1 MKIKYTILAG
11 CLLMMGMASCEM
23 KDEIL
28 GNKTESEAM
37 GVMNLN
43 VSVNTKTNDVLT
55 KADGTQD
62 GGEVNVPAVSASGY
76 TVEIS
81 KGEDVVKTLIYDP
94 QRTDIE
100 LPVGDYS
107 LYAHAQGDPKETEAY
122 YGGRNTV
129 KIEKDKSVNVS
140 VVCKMMNTKIQLS
153 YDATMQA
160 AFKSWEVTVTAG
172 SKSKVFS
179 YDGSA
184 FAQPDPIFWM
194 MNEGTSEVRV
204 SFKGVNQKGKLV
216 IDNRVITKPNA
227 ADNKNWIGGDA
238 LAVNIK
244 AKEIVEEIP
253 DGVNGIEITAKV
265 QWDGIS
271 DSVDVT
277 VEEDG
282 GEQPEPGPNPE
293 PEQPGTPNAIKVSI
307 PQFTYTLP
315 DDLGK
320 KEDAIAAII
329 SEKGLK
335 SLKVIIEPGNEGFE
349 SVILDKQIIDKGV
362 DFSKGVELVDQPKN
376 SPVMT
381 LIGLI
386 APKLDPP
393 TSGAT
398 SYNFP
403 LGEFFDAV
411 SIYGATKKTNG
422 HVFKISIEDKE
433 GNINSDNVLSII
445 IKEQG
450 Q

>member
-62 GGEVNVPAVSASGY
+62 GGEVNVPTVSASGY

-81 KGEDVVKTLIYDP
+81 KGEDVVKTLTYNP

-153 YDATMQA
+153 YDATMQT
-160 AFKSWEVTVTAG
+160 AFKSWEVLVTAG

-184 FAQPDPIFWM
+184 FAQPEPIFWM
-194 MNEGTSEVRV
+194 MDEGTSEVRV

-277 VEEDG
+277 VEDDG
-282 GEQPEPGPNPE
+282 GEQPEPEPNPE
-293 PEQPGTPNAIKVSI
+293 PGQPEVGAPTITGDCIGKEIIYISGDEKLPVIAVTVDAPGLIKDFMVQIQTTDAEFETMLNDYNLIEGT
-307 PQFTYTLP
+307 
-315 DDLGK
+315 
-320 KEDAIAAII
+320 
-329 SEKGLK
+329 
-335 SLKVIIEPGNEGFE
+335 
-349 SVILDKQIIDKGV
+349 
-362 DFSKGVELVDQPKN
+362 
-376 SPVMT
+376 T
-381 LIGLI
+381 LINNTEL
-386 APKLDPP
+386 APLFKLPEENESSYSF
-393 TSGAT
+393 TLSENLFTMLSGAIGT
-398 SYNFP
+398 HTFNLTVEDQAGRS
-403 LGEFFDAV
+403 
-411 SIYGATKKTNG
+411 TKAS
-422 HVFKISIEDKE
+422 FK
-433 GNINSDNVLSII
+433 VT
-445 IKEQG
+445 IKEK
-450 Q
+450 

>member
-28 GNKTESEAM
+28 GNKTESDAM

-43 VSVNTKTNDVLT
+43 VSVNAKTNDVLT

-129 KIEKDKSVNVS
+129 KIEKDKAANVS

-153 YDATMQA
+153 YDATMQT
-160 AFKSWEVTVTAG
+160 AFKSWEVLVTAG

-194 MNEGTSEVRV
+194 MDEGTSEVRV

-216 IDNRVITKPNA
+216 IDNRVITKSNA

-265 QWDGIS
+265 RWEGIS
-271 DSVDVT
+271 DPVDVT

-282 GEQPEPGPNPE
+282 GEQPEPEPNPE
-293 PEQPGTPNAIKVSI
+293 PGQPEVGAPTITGDCIGKEIVHTVGSGAIPVAVDMNVPGKIEDVRVRISTDNA
-307 PQFTYTLP
+307 L
-315 DDLGK
+315 
-320 KEDAIAAII
+320 
-329 SEKGLK
+329 
-335 SLKVIIEPGNEGFE
+335 FE
-349 SVILDKQIIDKGV
+349 SMLKDLSGKNLVKG
-362 DFSKGVELVDQPKN
+362 E
-376 SPVMT
+376 T
-381 LIGLI
+381 LIGNEALSNLF
-386 APKLDPP
+386 ALPEKGQEAYSFSLSP
-393 TSGAT
+393 TLSGLLE
-398 SYNFP
+398 NFD
-403 LGEFFDAV
+403 GTHEFFLTVEDQTGKSANE
-411 SIYGATKKTNG
+411 S
-422 HVFKISIEDKE
+422 FKVTIVK
-433 GNINSDNVLSII
+433 
-445 IKEQG
+445 
-450 Q
+450 

>member
-43 VSVNTKTNDVLT
+43 VLVNAKTNDVLT

-62 GGEVNVPAVSASGY
+62 GGTVDVPAVSAIGY

-81 KGEDVVKTLIYDP
+81 NGENVVKTLNYDP

-107 LYAHAQGDPKETEAY
+107 LYAHAQGEPKETEAY

-129 KIEKDKSVNVS
+129 KIEKDKAASVS
-140 VVCKMMNTKIQLS
+140 VICKMMNTKIQLG
-153 YDATMQA
+153 YDATMQT
-160 AFKSWEVTVTAG
+160 AFKRWEVLVTAG
-172 SKSKVFS
+172 SKSKLFT

-194 MNEGTSEVRV
+194 MDEGTSEVRV
-204 SFKGVNQKGKLV
+204 SFKGVNQKGNTV

-277 VEEDG
+277 VEDDG

-293 PEQPGTPNAIKVSI
+293 PGQPENNTIEITLPRS
-307 PQFTYTLP
+307 TYNLP
-315 DDLGK
+315 DDLDK
-320 KEDAIAAII
+320 ATDVVTFKAK
-329 SEKGLK
+329 SGLQ
-335 SLKVIIEPGNEGFE
+335 SLKVIINPGNEAFKGALGAVE
-349 SVILDKQIIDKGV
+349 NQMSVSFAD
-362 DFSKGVELVDQPKN
+362 GVEMVGNNEFEETMGLVVPGITVPEKEGVTEY
-376 SPVMT
+376 SFP
-381 LIGLI
+381 IGNFLEV
-386 APKLDPP
+386 LNDPDFGP
-393 TSGAT
+393 TTA
-398 SYNFP
+398 
-403 LGEFFDAV
+403 
-411 SIYGATKKTNG
+411 KG
-422 HVFKISIEDKE
+422 HYFKIMATAVGGSEVFSE
-433 GNINSDNVLSII
+433 ELYII
-445 IKEQG
+445 VKPAQ
-450 Q
+450 